1 MNQLNKEYLNLLL
14 KSGVHTFQ
22 NDSPINFFNTH
33 KKNENEREIEQK
45 KGLDK
50 IKSINELLLALES
63 YNNPLKTT
71 ANKLVFY
78 DGNIKSKIMFIG
90 EAPGKEEDESGK
102 PFVGKAGQLLNKM
115 LEAINLNRN
124 EIYITNVIP
133 WRPPNNRTPSEKEII
148 EFLPFLQKQIEII
161 KPKYIFL
168 LGATAAKAILS
179 TPLSLS
185 KLRGKW
191 HNYKSINT
199 TNTINVL
206 ASYHPAYLLRSPQ
219 FKKEAWVDL
228 KMLREKLNNEN

>member
-14 KSGVHTFQ
+14 QSGVHTFQ
-22 NDSPINFFNTH
+22 NDSPINFFNIH
-33 KKNENEREIEQK
+33 KKNENERVIEQK
-45 KGLDK
+45 KDLDK
-50 IKSINELLLALES
+50 IKNINELLLTLKA
-63 YNNPLKTT
+63 YDNPLKKT

-78 DGNIKSKIMFIG
+78 DGNIESKIMFIG

-191 HNYKSINT
+191 HNYKSINM
-199 TNTINVL
+199 TNRIDVL

-219 FKKEAWVDL
+219 FKKEAWIDL
-228 KMLREKLNNEN
+228 KMLREKINNEN

>member
-1 MNQLNKEYLNLLL
+1 MNQLNKKYLNLLL

-22 NDSPINFFNTH
+22 NDSPINFFNIH
-33 KKNENEREIEQK
+33 KKNENKREIEQK
-45 KGLDK
+45 KDLDK
-50 IKSINELLLALES
+50 IKNINELLLTLEA
-63 YNNPLKTT
+63 YDNPLKKT

-78 DGNIKSKIMFIG
+78 DGNIESKIMFIG

-191 HNYKSINT
+191 QSYKSINM

-219 FKKEAWVDL
+219 FKKEAWIDL
-228 KMLREKLNNEN
+228 KMLREKINNEN

>member
-22 NDSPINFFNTH
+22 NESPINFFNIH
-33 KKNENEREIEQK
+33 KKNENKREIEQK

-50 IKSINELLLALES
+50 IKNINDLLLTLEA
-63 YNNPLKTT
+63 YDNPLKKT

-78 DGNIKSKIMFIG
+78 DGNIESKIMFIG

-148 EFLPFLQKQIEII
+148 EFLPFLQRQIEII

-191 HNYKSINT
+191 QNYKSINM

-219 FKKEAWVDL
+219 FKKEAWIDL
-228 KMLREKLNNEN
+228 KMLREKINNEN

>member
-22 NDSPINFFNTH
+22 NNFPINFFNIH

-45 KGLDK
+45 KDLNK
-50 IKSINELLLALES
+50 IKNINELLLTLET
-63 YNNPLKTT
+63 YDNPLKKT

-78 DGNIKSKIMFIG
+78 DGNIEAKIMFVG

-124 EIYITNVIP
+124 EVYITNVIP

-161 KPKYIFL
+161 KPKYMFL
-168 LGATAAKAILS
+168 LGVTAAKAILS

-191 HNYKSINT
+191 HNYKSINMI
-199 TNTINVL
+199 NKINVL

-219 FKKEAWVDL
+219 FKKEAWIDL